1 MANNDDTIKNLLAK
15 VEAQQLALG
24 SKPRAAWRTN
34 GIFKYDGTNH
44 FNLNTVAEPKPLV
57 DALAFLLGAKAQV
70 SEACK
75 QLGVSEIE
83 FKWNGY
89 TYGEWLEDFKTRLSV
104 VDWEA
109 KKKQLEAT
117 KAKLSTLVSE
127 EARTEMELEAIT
139 KSLE

>member
-1 MANNDDTIKNLLAK
+1 MAKNDDTIKNLLAK

-24 SKPRAAWRTN
+24 TKPRPAWRTN
-34 GIFKYDGTNH
+34 GIFKFDATNH
-44 FNLNTVAEPKPLV
+44 FNLNTVADAKPLV
-57 DALAFLLGAKAQV
+57 EALAALLNAKGYAA
-70 SEACK
+70 EACK
-75 QLGVSEIE
+75 QLGVPEFG

-89 TYGEWLEDFKTRLSV
+89 TYEEWLEDFKTRLAV
-104 VDWEA
+104 VSWEE
-109 KKKQLEAT
+109 KKRQLDAT

>member
-1 MANNDDTIKNLLAK
+1 MAKNDDTIKNLLAK

-24 SKPRAAWRTN
+24 AKPRPAWRTN

-57 DALAFLLGAKAQV
+57 EATAFLIGAKKNLA
-70 SEACK
+70 EACTM
-75 QLGVSEIE
+75 LHVPEIE

-89 TYGEWLEDFKTRLSV
+89 TYPEWLEDFKTRLSI